1 MLLQK
6 PNEER
11 RNDHE
16 RHERQ
21 KQDAGK
27 GRQRKGIADFS
38 KDVVMETAIQGEKDE
53 KE

>member
-21 KQDAGK
+21 KRDAGEN
-27 GRQRKGIADFS
+27 RQRKGIADS
-38 KDVVMETAIQGEKDE
+38 GKDVVMETAIQGEKKE

>member
-11 RNDHE
+11 RNNHKQ
-16 RHERQ
+16 HERQ
-21 KQDAGK
+21 KQETGK
-27 GRQRKGIADFS
+27 DRQREGIADFS
-38 KDVVMETAIQGEKDE
+38 KDVVMESAIKGEKGE